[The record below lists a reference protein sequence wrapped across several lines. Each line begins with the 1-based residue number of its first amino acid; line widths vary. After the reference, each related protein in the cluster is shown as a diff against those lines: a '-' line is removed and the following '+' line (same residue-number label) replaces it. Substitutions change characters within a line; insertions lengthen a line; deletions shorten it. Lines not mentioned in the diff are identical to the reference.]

1 MFHIILPIKCLDLKA
16 LIGCYR
22 VMFFV
27 LTTELTGMATPM
39 REAMRVAM
47 SACKNKTKQQ
57 DNIIVYFLLF
67 LQLLCSFYI
76 LNVYNS
82 QQ

>member
-1 MFHIILPIKCLDLKA
+1 M
-16 LIGCYR
+16 G
-22 VMFFV
+22 
-27 LTTELTGMATPM
+27 TPM

-57 DNIIVYFLLF
+57 DNIKVYFLLF
-67 LQLLCSFYI
+67 LQLLCSFNI
-76 LNVYNS
+76 LIVYNS